1 MKPIACMH
9 DTAVGYGRLAVID
22 RLTLDIEPSH
32 LVVLMGT
39 NGSGKSTILR
49 TMAGLLPPVLG
60 SISVFDEEPGMS
72 PQRTAYLAQHP
83 PTMATLPLR
92 ARDVVAMG
100 RFASLGLWKRFNAH
114 DRELVEKS
122 MERMSV
128 TSFADKPMH
137 ALSGGQQQRV
147 HLAQILAR
155 DADLLLLDEPTA
167 GLDAQGRLA
176 VAHAIADERARGR
189 AVVLA
194 THDFSDADPADS
206 VLLLAHKVI
215 AQGKPDE
222 VLTDENLRACYG
234 FTERH

>member
-1 MKPIACMH
+1 MH

-22 RLTLDIEPSH
+22 RLTLDIEPGH

-49 TMAGLLPPVLG
+49 TMAGLLSPVLG
-60 SISVFDEEPGMS
+60 SMSVFDREPGLT

-100 RFASLGLWKRFNAH
+100 RFASLGLRKRFRAH
-114 DRELVEKS
+114 DKELVETS

-128 TSFADKPMH
+128 TSYADKPMH

-147 HLAQILAR
+147 HLAQVLAR
-155 DADLLLLDEPTA
+155 DAELLLLDEPTA

-176 VAHAIADERARGR
+176 VARAISEERAKGR
-189 AVVLA
+189 AVVLSN
-194 THDFSDADPADS
+194 TR
-206 VLLLAHKVI
+206 L
-215 AQGKPDE
+215 
-222 VLTDENLRACYG
+222 
-234 FTERH
+234 ERRRSGRHGAAPCA

>member
-1 MKPIACMH
+1 MSPIACMH
-9 DTAVGYGRLAVID
+9 DTAVGYGRIPVVD
-22 RLTLDIEPSH
+22 RLTLDIDEGQ

-49 TMAGLLPPVLG
+49 TMAGLIPPVLG
-60 SISVFDEEPGMS
+60 SVLVFGEEPGVL
-72 PQRTAYLAQHP
+72 PQRTAYLSQHP

-100 RFASLGLWKRFNAH
+100 RYASLGLLGRLRAR
-114 DRELVEKS
+114 DRELVEQS

-128 TSFADKPMH
+128 SSFADKPLH

-147 HLAQILAR
+147 HLAQVLAR
-155 DADLLLLDEPTA
+155 DADFLLLDEPTA
-167 GLDAQGRLA
+167 GLDAQGRAA
-176 VAHAIADERARGR
+176 VARAIAEERARGR

-194 THDFSDADPADS
+194 THDLSDADQADG

-215 AQGKPDE
+215 AQGKPVD

>member
-1 MKPIACMH
+1 MH
-9 DTAVGYGRLAVID
+9 DTAVGYGRHAVID

-60 SISVFDEEPGMS
+60 SISVFDQEPGLS

-100 RFASLGLWKRFNAH
+100 RFASLGLRKRFSSH

-128 TSFADKPMH
+128 TSFADKPLH

-147 HLAQILAR
+147 HLAQVLAR

-176 VAHAIADERARGR
+176 VAHVISEERARGR

-194 THDFSDADPADS
+194 THDLSDADPADS

-215 AQGKPDE
+215 AQGRPRE
-222 VLTDENLRACYG
+222 VLTDDNLRACYG